1 MNYEFTEE
9 QKKLQQDVAA
19 FCIKEIAPE
28 AQKLDEG
35 PREEVCKL
43 MERNLKKLG
52 KAGFLG
58 AGLEGAA
65 IDLIDCYIAGEEITK
80 ACASTYI

>member
-43 MERNLKKLG
+43 MER
-52 KAGFLG
+52 
-58 AGLEGAA
+58 
-65 IDLIDCYIAGEEITK
+65 T
-80 ACASTYI
+80 

>member
-35 PREEVCKL
+35 REKKCA
-43 MERNLKKLG
+43 NLWR
-52 KAGFLG
+52 
-58 AGLEGAA
+58 E
-65 IDLIDCYIAGEEITK
+65 T
-80 ACASTYI
+80 